1 MHKEEQRKAARPMNA
16 AVELLLSTRL
26 RKDNQMRARSG
37 LKSEK
42 WAEESAERYRDLVDG
57 LDAII
62 WEANI
67 DPWQY
72 TFVSQRAQVLF
83 GYPVERWLRDPTFWM
98 DVIHPE
104 DRVQTVSLWKA
115 GASARKD
122 FKLEYRV
129 IASDGR
135 IMWVSMMAHVR
146 QQGYRPAQFRG
157 VLLDIGDSIRA
168 GTLQTLVAHQT
179 AELLSAHEQLRALAT
194 ELTLTEHRERAKLAT
209 ELHDHLAQLLV
220 LGRLKLGQAKRVP
233 GIVGQC
239 TDFIEQAD
247 EVLSESL
254 AYTRTLITDLHP
266 PVLREYGL
274 FAALG
279 WLAVQMQRY
288 QLTVT
293 IDLPDMLPLSITKE
307 QGEML
312 FQSVRELLMNISK
325 HAHIDTATVRVRYQR
340 GIVYLDV
347 QDAGCGFDL
356 VHAATATLATTST
369 TSPTSSKF
377 GLFTIR
383 ERMKA
388 LGGKFDMQS
397 AQGKGTTATLM
408 LPLAMSTESAEGH
421 GVPQEQ
427 STIPFSYDTATS
439 KRHAPEE
446 HTLPDIR
453 VLLVD
458 NHVMLRQGL
467 RSVINGCPN
476 IRVVAEAGNGLEAI
490 EAMRRSR
497 PDVVVMDINMPQ
509 MDGIEATKRI
519 KNEFPHA
526 AVIGLSVH
534 EGTSE
539 KQKMKDAGAC
549 AYLMKECAVDELCH
563 AIKQAMTNTGAKVN
577 ETASE
582 TGRMT

>member
-1 MHKEEQRKAARPMNA
+1 MHKEGQRKAARPMNA
-16 AVELLLSTRL
+16 AGELSTRL
-26 RKDNQMRARSG
+26 RKDNQTRARSG
-37 LKSEK
+37 LISEK

-57 LDAII
+57 LDAIV

-72 TFVSQRAQVLF
+72 TFLSQRAQVLF
-83 GYPVERWLRDPTFWM
+83 GYPVERWLRDPTFWI

-104 DRVQTVSLWKA
+104 DRVQTVSLWRA

-135 IMWVSMMAHVR
+135 IMWVSMMAYVR
-146 QQGYRPAQFRG
+146 QQGHRPAQFRG

-179 AELLSAHEQLRALAT
+179 AELLSGREQLRALAT
-194 ELTLTEHRERAKLAT
+194 ELNLTEHRERAKLAT

-254 AYTRTLITDLHP
+254 AYTRTLITDLNP

-279 WLAVQMQRY
+279 WLAAQMQRY

-397 AQGKGTTATLM
+397 AHGKGTTATLM
-408 LPLAMSTESAEGH
+408 LPLAMSTESAERH

-453 VLLVD
+453 VLLAD
-458 NHVMLRQGL
+458 DHVMLRQGL
-467 RSVINGCPN
+467 CSVINGCPH

-497 PDVVVMDINMPQ
+497 PDVVVMDINMPE

-519 KNEFPHA
+519 KIEFPHA

-539 KQKMKDAGAC
+539 KQKMEDAGAG